1 MDVRLVIKQRLEEL
15 GLEQRDLA
23 AAAQVT
29 ESYISQLLNRKK
41 APPAVDRTDLYER
54 INTFLK
60 FPKGRLST
68 LVAAQR
74 AEELK
79 KKLVVQPAALFKEV
93 RELVIRKCKAD
104 KQSAVRDIFE
114 KQAFG
119 ELERLVTQK
128 LLDVTKKISRE
139 ELQNESWLRSVARLR
154 QSSYEEIRVAILEF
168 LDIDVFN
175 ISPEHFRRF
184 LGPMIESW
192 DVDLKTLAIEI
203 ELNRRLAP
211 VEFVRIQFTEIRS
224 DQLPGEEP
232 GLLAFLRDS
241 AMSGD
246 ATAPEIEFL
255 KSLRFGEARPTPLY
269 FYRELQNLRDPLHF
283 SGAIADGIHRRRD
296 SGKADKQRQLSSR
309 KKAINRWARNKPAS
323 SGKNAPKSP

>member
-41 APPAVDRTDLYER
+41 APPATDRTDLYER
-54 INTFLK
+54 INAFLK

-79 KKLVVQPAALFKEV
+79 RKLVVQPSALFNEV
-93 RELVIRKCKAD
+93 RELVIRKCKAN

-128 LLDVTKKISRE
+128 LLDVTRKIARE
-139 ELQNESWLRSVARLR
+139 ELQNESWLRSVAKLR
-154 QSSYEEIRVAILEF
+154 QSSYEEMRVAILEF
-168 LDIDVFN
+168 LDTDMFSV
-175 ISPEHFRRF
+175 SPQHFRRF
-184 LGPMIESW
+184 LDPMIESW

-246 ATAPEIEFL
+246 ATAAEIEFL
-255 KSLRFGEARPTPLY
+255 KNLRFGQARPTPLY

-283 SGAIADGIHRRRD
+283 TGDVPSAVHRRRD
-296 SGKADKQRQLSSR
+296 SGKADKQMRLNST
-309 KKAINRWARNKPAS
+309 KNAIQRWTRNKSTSPR
-323 SGKNAPKSP
+323 KNSPKPT